1 MISRYAL
8 AVPVFGIFL
17 VTLGGTSADDDG
29 TDVNGDGDDPEPE
42 DSETD
47 TVRIEVIITDS
58 SE

>member
-17 VTLGGTSADDDG
+17 VALGGVSADGDPDDES
-29 TDVNGDGDDPEPE
+29 DGDDPDDEE
-42 DSETD
+42 AD
-47 TVRIEVIITDS
+47 TVCIEVIITDS